1 MATAPRL
8 EYKIYIPA
16 KGQITAFLGILP
28 VQDINPGRGLR
39 IAASIDDGQ
48 PQIIDARQGLVDEF
62 KEYTEASLS
71 MSKVLK
77 PLPTPNQHL
86 ALVGYKQP
94 RRNDIFDNMRWL
106 NVGFNTQKA
115 GMHTL
120 KIYMIDPEI
129 VLEKIVINPD
139 DNYPSYFG
147 APPVQQ
153 NSK

>member
-1 MATAPRL
+1 
-8 EYKIYIPA
+8 
-16 KGQITAFLGILP
+16 
-28 VQDINPGRGLR
+28 
-39 IAASIDDGQ
+39 
-48 PQIIDARQGLVDEF
+48 
-62 KEYTEASLS
+62 
-71 MSKVLK
+71 
-77 PLPTPNQHL
+77 
-86 ALVGYKQP
+86 
-94 RRNDIFDNMRWL
+94 MRWL

-153 NSK
+153 NSKWWKNQE